1 MTQTDRQLLLAVI
14 DGDLSAA
21 LAFLDRLEEIRD
33 ARLNNTRQ
41 IIGKLINGVLDT
53 GHHELGDDSE
63 TRIYL
68 ASERMGL
75 LDHTRNDLFE
85 LFWCELMD
93 RKDVARVGQQLADS
107 VTILN
112 RPFVNPSERQDDDC

>member
-21 LAFLDRLEEIRD
+21 LAFLDRLEEVGD
-33 ARLNNTRQ
+33 TRLNNTRQ
-41 IIGKLINGVLDT
+41 IIGKLINGVLETRQDKDCD
-53 GHHELGDDSE
+53 GSE

-75 LDHTRNDLFE
+75 LDQAMNFLFE

-93 RKDVARVGQQLADS
+93 REDVARVGQLLAES
-107 VTILN
+107 ARILN
-112 RPFVNPSERQDDDC
+112 RPFDEDRQADDC